1 MDINMN
7 NVNFVKGKDG
17 DNWIYLDVNG
27 NEKDGIKVF
36 YDDGTYGNN
45 SEAGNNI
52 ENFYA
57 EYVKMLGEINGIRAL
72 DNLGQVMDFATTLAQ
87 TYGDKLEPMVVVSN

>member
-7 NVNFVKGKDG
+7 SANFYKVG
-17 DNWIYLDVNG
+17 NWIYLATDNTED
-27 NEKDGIKVF
+27 NGIKVF

-45 SEAGNNI
+45 SKAGKNI
-52 ENFYA
+52 EDFYA

-87 TYGDKLEPMVVVSN
+87 TYGDKYSWS